1 MTNVMRESGVRGVRR
16 GGTPVAAR
24 PARGTG
30 GGPDL
35 VERGF
40 EAESPNRPHV
50 ADVAYVRMA
59 NDLFDHMAFAA
70 DVFARRIVGRACATA
85 MDTGGA
91 AAAGAGT
98 GGIMGPAP
106 HGGAD
111 GLVRRSGQ
119 GARCIPRVRHRGRGI
134 RHASPDRH
142 GRRLVRQRHGR
153 ERRRRVQDRARL
165 AAQALPGFKGPGI
178 GDVPAGLVAGTR
190 SVCTGP
196 WATGHRNGPKPG
208 IMQTKRRK
216 PPHYKGGTKIRPYRK
231 SSAMDCGRLPR

>member
-1 MTNVMRESGVRGVRR
+1 ME
-16 GGTPVAAR
+16 
-24 PARGTG
+24 
-30 GGPDL
+30 L
-35 VERGF
+35 GF

-59 NDLFDHMAFAA
+59 NGLFDHMAFAA

-85 MDTGGA
+85 MDTGGGLPLRA
-91 AAAGAGT
+91 LEQAVSWGR
-98 GGIMGPAP
+98 PAW
-106 HGGAD
+106 
-111 GLVRRSGQ
+111 RRGRSRAPFRPGR
-119 GARCIPRVRHRGRGI
+119 AVHRPRVRHRGRGI

-178 GDVPAGLVAGTR
+178 GDVPAGLVVGTR
-190 SVCTGP
+190 SVCTC
-196 WATGHRNGPKPG
+196 TLSTVHLKGPKQG

-216 PPHYKGGTKIRPYRK
+216 PPHYKGGTKIRPYQ
-231 SSAMDCGRLPR
+231 

>member
-1 MTNVMRESGVRGVRR
+1 MRR

-59 NDLFDHMAFAA
+59 NGSFGHTAFAA
-70 DVFARRIVGRACATA
+70 DVFARMIAGRACATS
-85 MDTGGA
+85 M
-91 AAAGAGT
+91 GT
-98 GGIMGPAP
+98 GG
-106 HGGAD
+106 
-111 GLVRRSGQ
+111 RR
-119 GARCIPRVRHRGRGI
+119 RGRWS
-134 RHASPDRH
+134 RRYH
-142 GRRLVRQRHGR
+142 GPPRM
-153 ERRRRVQDRARL
+153 
-165 AAQALPGFKGPGI
+165 AAQALPGFEGPGA

-190 SVCTGP
+190 SVRTGP

-208 IMQTKRRK
+208 IIQTRRRK
-216 PPHYKGGTKIRPYRK
+216 PPRYRDGTKIRPYQYIMQRI
-231 SSAMDCGRLPR
+231 